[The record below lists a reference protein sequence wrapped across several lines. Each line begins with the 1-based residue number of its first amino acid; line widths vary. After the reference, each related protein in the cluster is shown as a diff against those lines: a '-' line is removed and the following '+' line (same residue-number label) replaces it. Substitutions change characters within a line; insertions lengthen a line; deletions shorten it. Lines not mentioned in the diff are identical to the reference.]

1 MAYKQKSVLK
11 FGQKSAFKAK
21 KYSPGKQVSG
31 PDPSGEGPGPR
42 PGVENKPK
50 PINPSDPPP
59 SKQKQQKADPPV
71 EKMKGS
77 KEKYDAMLKEWLI
90 TNRGFNQADAD
101 RMIKSGAYDWKDM
114 MGDTP
119 AEPKSPVP
127 QKLQGPIPKENIDLL
142 PNEMEG
148 TYVYKGS
155 NKRERIIDLDERA
168 GFLEQ
173 NELADLEGDNSP
185 EANKKR
191 KELKKTIAILDHE
204 AQLLRDRKE

>member
-1 MAYKQKSVLK
+1 M
-11 FGQKSAFKAK
+11 
-21 KYSPGKQVSG
+21 
-31 PDPSGEGPGPR
+31 DPS
-42 PGVENKPK
+42 
-50 PINPSDPPP
+50 DAPPN
-59 SKQKQQKADPPV
+59 KQKQQKANPPA

-142 PNEMEG
+142 PGEMEG
-148 TYVYKGS
+148 TYVYKGGDR
-155 NKRERIIDLDERA
+155 RERIIDYDERA

-173 NELADLEGDNSP
+173 NDLVDINHMLKKDP
-185 EANKKR
+185 KNKKL
-191 KELKKTIAILDHE
+191 LKKKKQLKRTIKKLDHE
-204 AQLLRDRKE
+204 AQLMRDRKE

>member
-21 KYSPGKQVSG
+21 KYSPGKQ
-31 PDPSGEGPGPR
+31 
-42 PGVENKPK
+42 
-50 PINPSDPPP
+50 
-59 SKQKQQKADPPV
+59 KQQKGDAV
-71 EKMKGS
+71 EVGTEYGLGFGRVKK
-77 KEKYDAMLKEWLI
+77 DAMLKEWLI

-148 TYVYKGS
+148 TYVYKGD
-155 NKRERIIDLDERA
+155 NIRERIIDLDERA

-173 NELADLEGDNSP
+173 NELMDLEGDNSP

-191 KELKKTIAILDHE
+191 KQLKATIKKLDHE